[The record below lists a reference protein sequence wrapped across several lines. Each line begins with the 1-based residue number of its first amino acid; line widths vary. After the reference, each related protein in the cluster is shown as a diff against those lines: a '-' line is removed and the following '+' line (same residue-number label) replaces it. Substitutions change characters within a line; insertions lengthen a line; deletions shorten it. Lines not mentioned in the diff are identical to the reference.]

1 MRLENQIV
9 LLLILVGGGILI
21 QFTGNIALILDI
33 AILILGFLIFKTLRK
48 VLNNQKEIIKS
59 QTELFDLIYNDKKGN

>member
-21 QFTGNIALILDI
+21 RFTGNMALILDI
-33 AILILGFLIFKTLRK
+33 AILILGFLILNTLKK
-48 VLNNQKEIIKS
+48 VLYNQKEIIKS
-59 QTELFDLIYNDKKGN
+59 QTELFDLICKSKKDK